1 MNTYFDQQ
9 SFGSESINSKDV
21 QKNEVKLEEASPSP
35 DENNSNQENGKG
47 STDGDKDTSAKPPF
61 SYVALIAMAIKD
73 SKEKRLTLSEIYQY
87 IINKFPFY
95 EKNKKG
101 WQNSIRHNLSLNEC
115 FLKIPREG
123 GGERKGNYWALD
135 PACEYMF
142 EDGNYRRRRRMKRP
156 YRTASHY
163 PFQNGYYYSDPRYLN
178 YMNHF
183 HGWPMPD
190 QYSPSTENA
199 AFRGGQAFAYPFSS
213 YSTSSSTPS
222 QTMSTYSNPYGY
234 SSSSP
239 SEQTPASPQY
249 HFPYSYHQPSS
260 SLQYQQHSSSSYPYY
275 KTSTESSGH
284 WNAVDESRVYDSNYS
299 TIM

>member
-1 MNTYFDQQ
+1 MNKFIEQDMGI
-9 SFGSESINSKDV
+9 SKAVKDCNSESLKGDVDVKSDCSK
-21 QKNEVKLEEASPSP
+21 QKVNENVDK
-35 DENNSNQENGKG
+35 ENAK
-47 STDGDKDTSAKPPF
+47 GDKDTHTKPPF

-73 SKEKRLTLSEIYQY
+73 SKERRLTLSEIYQY

-156 YRTASHY
+156 YRTAAHY
-163 PFQNGYYYSDPRYLN
+163 PFQNGYYNADPRLFN

-183 HGWPMPD
+183 HSW
-190 QYSPSTENA
+190 
-199 AFRGGQAFAYPFSS
+199 
-213 YSTSSSTPS
+213 STPE
-222 QTMSTYSNPYGY
+222 TYAGQDANLRPTTYPYGY
-234 SSSSP
+234 SNSIVPSQTWPSYSYSYDHPAGSP
-239 SEQTPASPQY
+239 REEHSTSPQQY
-249 HFPYSYHQPSS
+249 HYSYPFQQQNSPIP
-260 SLQYQQHSSSSYPYY
+260 YQQHSLSSYPYY
-275 KTSTESSGH
+275 KGSQMTPDGHQWDGTE
-284 WNAVDESRVYDSNYS
+284 ASRVYDPGYSNV
-299 TIM
+299 M

>member
-1 MNTYFDQQ
+1 MNKLIESDMGI
-9 SFGSESINSKDV
+9 SKSVKECNNDSLKREAEIKSECPK
-21 QKNEVKLEEASPSP
+21 QL
-35 DENNSNQENGKG
+35 SNDN
-47 STDGDKDTSAKPPF
+47 GDKDSAKGEKDAHSKPPF

-73 SKEKRLTLSEIYQY
+73 SKERRLTLSEIYQY

-156 YRTASHY
+156 YRTAGHF
-163 PFQNGYYYSDPRYLN
+163 PFQNGYYNADPRLFN

-183 HGWPMPD
+183 HSWPAQEPYAPAG
-190 QYSPSTENA
+190 QEAGLRSATYPY
-199 AFRGGQAFAYPFSS
+199 AFNNSLI
-213 YSTSSSTPS
+213 PS
-222 QTMSTYSNPYGY
+222 QNW
-234 SSSSP
+234 P
-239 SEQTPASPQY
+239 SY
-249 HFPYSYHQPSS
+249 PYSYDHAAGSPREEHSTSPQQYHYSYQFQQQNSP
-260 SLQYQQHSSSSYPYY
+260 LPYQQHSISSYPYY
-275 KTSTESSGH
+275 KSSQLNPDGH
-284 WNAVDESRVYDSNYS
+284 QWDSSEGHRVYDPGYS
-299 TIM
+299 SVM

>member
-1 MNTYFDQQ
+1 MNTYLDQQ
-9 SFGSESINSKDV
+9 SFGGESISSKDI
-21 QKNEVKLEEASPSP
+21 QKNEVKLGEASPSP
-35 DENNSNQENGKG
+35 DENNSNQDNGKG
-47 STDGDKDTSAKPPF
+47 STDDDKDTSAKPPF

-87 IINKFPFY
+87 ILNKFPFY

-199 AFRGGQAFAYPFSS
+199 AFSGGQALTLPLSSCTPTLSAQSQDFSS
-213 YSTSSSTPS
+213 YHTTSYVPGSSGEEQQNFPLYNSPYHQQQSSS
-222 QTMSTYSNPYGY
+222 G
-234 SSSSP
+234 
-239 SEQTPASPQY
+239 QY
-249 HFPYSYHQPSS
+249 HQYSIT
-260 SLQYQQHSSSSYPYY
+260 SYPYC
-275 KTSTESSGH
+275 KSTQPDGSL
-284 WNAVDESRVYDSNYS
+284 WNNVENSRLYEAGFTAV
-299 TIM
+299 M